1 MGEFHKKVHEVSQDL
16 VQLLEDMIDDG
27 SAGPLYPDIIS
38 DHRAILQ
45 GISNV
50 SIISNVYTRTYRF
63 LQEQVDIFKEK
74 SSFTNAV
81 LCKVVAQ
88 RVRDVIVSSL
98 KETQP
103 IEIQYPDEED
113 S

>member
-1 MGEFHKKVHEVSQDL
+1 LGEFHKKVHEVSQDL

-45 GISNV
+45 GVGNV

-63 LQEQVDIFKEK
+63 LQEQMDIFKGN

-81 LCKVVAQ
+81 LCKVMAQ
-88 RVRDVIVSSL
+88 RVRDVIIASL
-98 KETQP
+98 SQTQP
-103 IEIQYPDEED
+103 IEVQDPEEKP
-113 S
+113 